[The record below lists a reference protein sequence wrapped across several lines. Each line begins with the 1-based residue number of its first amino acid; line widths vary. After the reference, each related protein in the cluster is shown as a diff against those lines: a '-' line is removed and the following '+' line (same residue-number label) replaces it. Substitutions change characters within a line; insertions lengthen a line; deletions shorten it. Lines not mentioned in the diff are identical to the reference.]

1 MTHTI
6 WGLLLSLAA
15 LLCFTGSDA
24 AAQSISLDDNPMLM
38 GGFGKGAEDE
48 FGFAA
53 APALTPSPSLGAL
66 GAPIDGN
73 VFTPGIPAILEHTP
87 NGGYID
93 AFSTNKP
100 IPLALPG
107 GPVPAITLQ
116 FSVDRLTTGLPG
128 SAVLTESGFVQ
139 QMGDIYTSTATFPH
153 PVIFA
158 GMPHPAIP
166 FLGPLPSAGVGGSNT
181 LLIDESA
188 FGLTT
193 AVGIVPPGVFA
204 GPLGTGSHD
213 NVDAFD
219 FRSLVP
225 DPLPL
230 FPGAG
235 VYPVHSYFSIAPD
248 EAVAVGAS
256 AADIFDTAAFA
267 SGTAPTPFA
276 TSLSMG
282 LDSLG
287 LNTDSIDALVMFDSG
302 LVGGP
307 ENGGPGGEPGR
318 DFALFS
324 LAPGSASLGTA
335 VGAAPK
341 SASDV
346 FFTDF
351 TGSFSV
357 FAFPGDLGLPA
368 GLPGFPFQNQSN
380 IDALE
385 ITVPEPTCGLL
396 LLGMASIGWYGRR
409 R

>member
-1 MTHTI
+1 MTRTF
-6 WGLLLSLAA
+6 WGLLMSLALFSC
-15 LLCFTGSDA
+15 LLCSSVS
-24 AAQSISLDDNPMLM
+24 AQSLSLDDNPMLA

-48 FGFAA
+48 FG
-53 APALTPSPSLGAL
+53 LTGAIPLAPSPSLGLL
-66 GAPIDGN
+66 GFPSDGN
-73 VFTPGIPAILEHTP
+73 IFTPGIPTVLEHIP
-87 NGGYID
+87 NGMYID

-100 IPLALPG
+100 IPFAAPG

-128 SAVLTESGFVQ
+128 SAVFAEAGFVQ

-153 PVIFA
+153 PAIFA

-166 FLGPLPSAGVGGSNT
+166 FLGPLPSAGIGGSNA
-181 LLIDESA
+181 LLIDESS

-193 AVGIVPPGVFA
+193 AVGIVPPGVPA
-204 GPLGTGSHD
+204 GPLGPGSHD

-225 DPLPL
+225 V
-230 FPGAG
+230 PGGPPGFG
-235 VYPVHSYFSIAPD
+235 VYPVHSYFAIAPD
-248 EAVAVGAS
+248 EAVVVAAS

-267 SGTAPTPFA
+267 PGTVPVPYASSF
-276 TSLSMG
+276 SMG

-287 LNTDSIDALVMFDSG
+287 LNTDSIDALVVFDSG
-302 LVGGP
+302 ALGGP
-307 ENGGPGGEPGR
+307 SNGGPGAEPMR

-341 SASDV
+341 SASDI

-351 TGSFSV
+351 TGSFAV
-357 FAFPGDLGLPA
+357 FAFATDLGLPSGA
-368 GLPGFPFQNQSN
+368 PGFPFQNQSN
-380 IDALE
+380 VDALE
-385 ITVPEPTCGLL
+385 ITIPEPTSGLL
-396 LLGMASIGWYGRR
+396 LIGVMALGWCGRR

>member
-1 MTHTI
+1 MTRTF
-6 WGLLLSLAA
+6 WGLLLSLALFSC
-15 LLCFTGSDA
+15 LLSSSVS
-24 AAQSISLDDNPMLM
+24 AQSLSLDDNPMLA
-38 GGFGKGAEDE
+38 GGFGKGSEDE
-48 FGFAA
+48 FGLAA
-53 APALTPSPSLGAL
+53 APALTPSPSLGLL

-73 VFTPGIPAILEHTP
+73 VFTPGIPALLEHTP
-87 NGGYID
+87 NGMYID

-100 IPLALPG
+100 IPFAASG

-116 FSVDRLTTGLPG
+116 FSVDRLTVGLPG
-128 SAVLTESGFVQ
+128 SAVLAEAGFVQ
-139 QMGDIYTSTATFPH
+139 QMGDIYTSTAVF
-153 PVIFA
+153 
-158 GMPHPAIP
+158 PHPAIFAGSLPPGP
-166 FLGPLPSAGVGGSNT
+166 FAGVLPSAGVGGSNT

-193 AVGIVPPGVFA
+193 AVGIVPPGVPA
-204 GPLGTGSHD
+204 GPLGPGSHD

-225 DPLPL
+225 V
-230 FPGAG
+230 PGGPPGLG
-235 VYPVHSYFSIAPD
+235 VYPVHSYFAIAPD
-248 EAVAVGAS
+248 EAVVVGGVS

-267 SGTAPTPFA
+267 PGTGPIPYAP
-276 TSLSMG
+276 SISMG

-302 LVGGP
+302 FVGGP
-307 ENGGPGGEPGR
+307 FNGGPGAEPGL

-341 SASDV
+341 SASDI

-351 TGSFSV
+351 TGSFAV
-357 FAFPGDLGLPA
+357 FAFATDLGLPSGA
-368 GLPGFPFQNQSN
+368 PGFPFQNQSN

-385 ITVPEPTCGLL
+385 LTIPEPTCGLL
-396 LLGMASIGWYGRR
+396 MLGMATIGLCGRR